1 MAKAEPAQRITIG
14 FDGGQALAARVQSEH
29 LSRLRNA
36 LGSEGWHDLTTEDGA
51 VAVDL
56 AKVAYV
62 IVENEEH
69 RVGFGT

>member
-1 MAKAEPAQRITIG
+1 MADLDRPQRITIG
-14 FDGGQALAARVQSEH
+14 FTGGQTLAARVAPDQ
-29 LSRLRNA
+29 LTNLRNA
-36 LGSEGWHDLTTEDGA
+36 LGSDGWHDLTAEDGT

-62 IVENEEH
+62 IAEHEEH

>member
-1 MAKAEPAQRITIG
+1 MAERERPQRITIG
-14 FDGGQALAARVQSEH
+14 FVGGQTLAARVAPDQ
-29 LSRLRNA
+29 LTQLRDA
-36 LGSEGWHDLTTEDGA
+36 LGSDGWYDVTAEDGT

-62 IVENEEH
+62 IAEHEEH

>member
-1 MAKAEPAQRITIG
+1 MAERERPQRITIG
-14 FDGGQALAARVQSEH
+14 FVGGQALAARVAPEQ
-29 LSRLRNA
+29 LTQLRNA
-36 LGSEGWHDLTTEDGA
+36 LEKDGWYDVTAEEGT

-62 IVENEEH
+62 IVEHEEH